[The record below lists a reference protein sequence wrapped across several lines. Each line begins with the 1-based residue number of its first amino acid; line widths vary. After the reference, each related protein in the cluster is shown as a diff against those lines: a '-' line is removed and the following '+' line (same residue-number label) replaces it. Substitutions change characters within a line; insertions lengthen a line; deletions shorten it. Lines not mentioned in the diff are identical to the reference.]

1 MDSPRQ
7 QVHIGPISLF
17 TLVASL
23 GMAVLAVLAVST
35 SNAMY
40 ALSNRAA
47 EMTSELYVAEACAQR
62 FVAELDGALDQA
74 ASTGSD
80 VPLSLSGQLDAL
92 ASAAQGEATQGALG
106 LDVTVSAHMEG
117 NEVTAVVTTPIGRRI
132 DVRIEVAA
140 DGTYRITQWKTTT
153 ETDSSGAGETLWS
166 PAG

>member
-23 GMAVLAVLAVST
+23 GMAVLAVLALST

-40 ALSNRAA
+40 ALANRAA
-47 EMTSELYVAEACAQR
+47 DMTSELYVAETCAQR
-62 FVAELDGALDQA
+62 FVADLDTALSQA
-74 ASTGSD
+74 ASGADARTA
-80 VPLSLSGQLDAL
+80 VSGQLGTL
-92 ASAAQGEATQGALG
+92 ASAAEREAANGASG
-106 LDVTVSAHMEG
+106 IKTTVSASMEG
-117 NEVTAVVTTPIGRRI
+117 DEVTAVVTTPIGRRI

-140 DGTYRITQWKTTT
+140 DGTYQIVQWKTTT

-166 PAG
+166 PTG